1 MARTIA
7 YGHEHFAQNCG
18 VLSGVE
24 SSNTANANAYTDKA
38 VTFPQ
43 TFAEVPV
50 VVACFAT
57 DSTAAAMGGLAVS
70 VAARSVTGFTL
81 RFYNNTGTSRT
92 PPVMWIAVGK
102 LK

>member
-1 MARTIA
+1 MARVRA
-7 YGHEHFAQNCG
+7 YGHEHFAESCG

-57 DSTAAAMGGLAVS
+57 DSTAAAMV
-70 VAARSVTGFTL
+70 
-81 RFYNNTGTSRT
+81 
-92 PPVMWIAVGK
+92 
-102 LK
+102 